1 MFARVS
7 ATISTERRGA
17 GLSQSS
23 ASNRVTTGFD
33 PSQQPA
39 STSYGV
45 RMPGYFDLNNRLA
58 LVTGASRGLGLA
70 MAEALAEVGA
80 TVILNGRDAN
90 TLKTA
95 ADRIRERGLKAETSA
110 FDVTDLRATDAA
122 IQSIVADHHRLDIL
136 IANAGTIH
144 RAPLADWTSEAWDE
158 VFATNLKACFFLAQ
172 RAAAPMRRQR
182 HGRIIF
188 ITSIVGILGRST
200 VHAYAASKSGLAG
213 LTRSL
218 AAELGEHGITCNA
231 ISPGWFETDFTA
243 ALLKDDAFVASI
255 NSRVPLRR
263 WGKPHDLA
271 GAAIFLASD
280 AASYVTAQQIV
291 VDGGL
296 RCHHVTDIRYPRIR

>member
-1 MFARVS
+1 MARRN
-7 ATISTERRGA
+7 A
-17 GLSQSS
+17 
-23 ASNRVTTGFD
+23 
-33 PSQQPA
+33 PS
-39 STSYGV
+39 SYGV
-45 RMPGYFDLNNRLA
+45 HMPGYFDLNNRVA

-90 TLKTA
+90 TLKVA
-95 ADRIRERGLKAETSA
+95 ADRMRDRGLKAETSA
-110 FDVTDLRATDAA
+110 FDVTDRGAADAA
-122 IQSIVADHHRLDIL
+122 IQSIVAHHHRLDIL

-144 RAPLADWTSEAWDE
+144 RAPLADWTPEAWDE
-158 VFATNLKACFFLAQ
+158 VLATNLKACFFLAQ
-172 RAAAPMRRQR
+172 QAAAPMRSQR

-188 ITSIVGILGRST
+188 ITSIIGILGRST

-231 ISPGWFETDFTA
+231 ISPGWFETEFTA
-243 ALLKDDAFVASI
+243 ALLKDETFVARI
-255 NSRVPLRR
+255 NSRVPLGR

-296 RCHHVTDIRYPRIR
+296 SATM